1 LADIFLDYTSISF
14 KERGK
19 KMYRFIFGLIFA
31 SLLLTPTFAQ
41 DKVVNGTTVTFSVLS
56 WEDIQKG
63 LKEKPADHTVDFH
76 LKLADAMSKVHGGGF
91 KDAYHVMVLLT
102 DTTFG
107 HQISNAEVQVTA
119 ISKKGTEEDTRKLEI
134 MNIDELPGYGE
145 YFKLTSRG
153 PFVFKVK
160 LKLGSTKIHTVEFE
174 KTI

>member
-1 LADIFLDYTSISF
+1 
-14 KERGK
+14 
-19 KMYRFIFGLIFA
+19 MYRFIFGLLFV

-41 DKVVNGTTVTFSVLS
+41 DKVVNGTTVTFSELS

-63 LKEKPADHTVDFH
+63 LKENRADYSVDFQ
-76 LKLADAMSKVHGGGF
+76 LKLTDTMSKMHGGGF

-107 HQISNAEVQVTA
+107 YQIGNAEVQVTA
-119 ISKKGTEEDTRKLEI
+119 LSKKGTEEDARKLEF
-134 MNIDELPGYGE
+134 MNIYELPGYGE

-153 PFVFKVK
+153 PLVFKVE